1 MGSTLAARA
10 IAVKREA
17 EGWVLAVEEMGTSPV
32 PARRRSRDLEF
43 RSMSQQ
49 PRKIGLLVGR
59 EWSFPPA
66 FIDEVNARDAGVVA
80 EYVRVGAPR
89 MDEEVPYAVI
99 IDRISHEVPFY
110 RSYLKSAMLR
120 GAKVVNDPFTWAA
133 DDKFYGATL
142 ATRLG
147 VASPRTAV
155 LPQREYAP
163 GIVHD
168 ESLRNLEYP
177 LDWQGLLD
185 YVGLPCVLKNVH
197 GGRRRDVQV
206 CKSLEEL
213 LLRYNESGRH
223 TMIVQE
229 YIEWEDFLRC
239 ICLGRSEVLA
249 MQYDPRERRYLV
261 GEGELGS
268 EVESRVVD
276 ATLTLMRALGYDMC
290 SLEFAIRDGV
300 PYAVDFMNPVP
311 DMDINSLAPHYFD
324 WVVSHMAD
332 LAIDLASRPAS
343 RATGRSEGDS
353 GGDLAEELPSLARDL
368 TAL

>member
-1 MGSTLAARA
+1 M
-10 IAVKREA
+10 
-17 EGWVLAVEEMGTSPV
+17 EGWVLAVEESGRGW
-32 PARRRSRDLEF
+32 ALARSRSHDPDIQ
-43 RSMSQQ
+43 SMSQQ
-49 PRKIGLLVGR
+49 DPKIGLLVGR

-66 FIDEVNARDAGVVA
+66 FIEEVNGRDAGVVA

-110 RSYLKSAMLR
+110 RSFLKSAILR

-147 VASPRTAV
+147 VASPKTAV
-155 LPQREYAP
+155 LPHKAYAP

-177 LDWQGLLD
+177 LDWQGVLD
-185 YVGLPCVLKNVH
+185 YVGLPCVLKNAH

-206 CKSLEEL
+206 CQSLEEL
-213 LLRYNESGRH
+213 LLRYNQSGRQ

-229 YIEWEDFLRC
+229 YIEWEDFVRC

-311 DMDINSLAPHYFD
+311 DMDINSLTPHYFN

-332 LAIDLASRPAS
+332 LAIRLALQPEA
-343 RATGRSEGDS
+343 AGTGRSDRDAA
-353 GGDLAEELPSLARDL
+353 GDLAEELPSLARDL
-368 TAL
+368 TTP